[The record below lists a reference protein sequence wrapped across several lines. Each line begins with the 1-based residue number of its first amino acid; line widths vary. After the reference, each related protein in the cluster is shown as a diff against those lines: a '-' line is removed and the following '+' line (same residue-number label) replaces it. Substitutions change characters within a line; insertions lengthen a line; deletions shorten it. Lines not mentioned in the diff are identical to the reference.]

1 MAAMGYSQLVCNI
14 FPKWEDVKDEILLP
28 ERKQGSG
35 NGTIHVFLGAADAE
49 LQKEFSSY
57 YNNIIV
63 GKDPSDGAVEVKHYF
78 SPNNIIS
85 MLGYVCQYS
94 NANGQNISNAIIPI
108 LTALKDAEVE
118 NGLLFT
124 RSLFKLSLGSNKL
137 RPYFKQFDNN
147 GIFNTIIRKLLLPNS
162 AYKISLFKNSD
173 GKYAAFWMIGC
184 SNMSDFEAN
193 INSLFDHKDD
203 IITSST
209 VEEDSN
215 IARFMGKCLL
225 RFLKYDN
232 NLSKATLKKNTSTIG
247 FINCVF
253 GQKKDTFDNYS
264 NRPNDCET
272 NILWEVDGVNYYFFK
287 EQTKDTLS
295 IFADNFNEIYKGH
308 FEIKIDN
315 VHKLY
320 QLIEYSESKV
330 PVPNDPNLP
339 LQQIYYGAPGTGKSH
354 KINEITKST
363 NNFTRTTFHPDSDY
377 STFVGCY
384 KPTMESTGT
393 IVAGKEQ
400 TKISYSYVAQAF
412 LQAYTAAWKN
422 TSEPYYLIIEEI
434 NRGNCAQIFG
444 DLFQLLDRDE
454 NGMSSYGITPDK
466 DIANYLRKEF
476 AKSEIENADIK
487 NGNTMMLPS
496 NLYIL
501 ATMNTSDQSLFP
513 IDSAFKRRWDWEYVP
528 IEDAGMK
535 HYIKIGNR
543 KYDWWTFIDT
553 INNSIDHITGS
564 EDKKM
569 GYWFVKPQNNDRE
582 ITAKQFVGK
591 VLFYLWNDV
600 YKDYF
605 DSSQSIFKIKKDD
618 GTIEKK
624 PFTYFFG
631 SDADNRIIAFMDAN
645 GITGI
650 NLNNDEQVPEGLMQ
664 LDESSS
670 SDSSELQE
678 WRKQYWAEI
687 KELMGIKGLDFR
699 TTPTTR
705 SYYQMSMGVTGISL
719 INSINRNSG
728 ECWSGIYIE
737 KQQADEYYPKFKSV
751 KDELD
756 RQIQNLEWIHEDD
769 KYASIRISK
778 SFANILN
785 SEIREESK
793 AWFAETSVQF
803 NNVFK
808 PIVEQIFK

>member
-1 MAAMGYSQLVCNI
+1 MRKSIFFLKKLTSAEVGETKTHEKYVRLPNDFDYESFFPGLAKENGNVIQVDFTAKNCTIGHSSEPNIALKFVFYANSNHEKRMPSLSDVFTANNVQADDVVCIESRTENGETAYYITFSKSDMASLNPAAVTYAI
-14 FPKWEDVKDEILLP
+14 ITEDVISEDE
-28 ERKQGSG
+28 
-35 NGTIHVFLGAADAE
+35 
-49 LQKEFSSY
+49 
-57 YNNIIV
+57 
-63 GKDPSDGAVEVKHYF
+63 
-78 SPNNIIS
+78 
-85 MLGYVCQYS
+85 
-94 NANGQNISNAIIPI
+94 
-108 LTALKDAEVE
+108 
-118 NGLLFT
+118 
-124 RSLFKLSLGSNKL
+124 
-137 RPYFKQFDNN
+137 
-147 GIFNTIIRKLLLPNS
+147 
-162 AYKISLFKNSD
+162 
-173 GKYAAFWMIGC
+173 
-184 SNMSDFEAN
+184 
-193 INSLFDHKDD
+193 
-203 IITSST
+203 
-209 VEEDSN
+209 
-215 IARFMGKCLL
+215 
-225 RFLKYDN
+225 
-232 NLSKATLKKNTSTIG
+232 LKKQSLN
-247 FINCVF
+247 
-253 GQKKDTFDNYS
+253 
-264 NRPNDCET
+264 
-272 NILWEVDGVNYYFFK
+272 
-287 EQTKDTLS
+287 
-295 IFADNFNEIYKGH
+295 
-308 FEIKIDN
+308 
-315 VHKLY
+315 
-320 QLIEYSESKV
+320 
-330 PVPNDPNLP
+330 
-339 LQQIYYGAPGTGKSH
+339 LQQIYYGAPGTGKSY

-363 NNFTRTTFHPDSDY
+363 KNFTRTTFHPDSDY

-384 KPTMESTGT
+384 KPTMEPTGT
-393 IVAGKEQ
+393 IVGGKEQ

-412 LQAYTAAWKN
+412 LQAYTDAWKN

-466 DIANYLRKEF
+466 DIANYLKKEF
-476 AKSEIENADIK
+476 AKFEIENADIK

-528 IEDAGMK
+528 IEDAGKK
-535 HYIKIGNR
+535 HYIKVGNK

-553 INNSIDHITGS
+553 INDSIDHITGS

-605 DSSQSIFKIKKDD
+605 DSNQSIFKIKKDD

-650 NLNNDEQVPEGLMQ
+650 NLNNDEQVPEGLKQ
-664 LDESSS
+664 LEGSSS

-705 SYYQMSMGVTGISL
+705 KYYQMSIGVTGISL

-756 RQIQNLEWIHEDD
+756 RQIPNLEWIHEDG

>member
-1 MAAMGYSQLVCNI
+1 MDQVYNNKMNELGYNQLVCDI
-14 FPKWEDVKDEILLP
+14 FLNWEDVKDEILLP

-35 NGTIHVFLGAADAE
+35 NGTIHVFLGAADAALRE
-49 LQKEFSSY
+49 EFPSY
-57 YNNIIV
+57 YEAVDNGEDTSI
-63 GKDPSDGAVEVKHYF
+63 GAIEVKHYF
-78 SPNNIIS
+78 TPSNIIS
-85 MLGYVCQYS
+85 MLGYVCKYLHEKEQEVDS
-94 NANGQNISNAIIPI
+94 TVSSI
-108 LTALKDAEVE
+108 LEYLATSQDES
-118 NGLLFT
+118 GLLYT
-124 RSLFKLSLGSNKL
+124 KSLLKLSVGSNKL
-137 RPYFKQFDNN
+137 RPYFKQFESN
-147 GIFNTIIRKLLLPNS
+147 GVFTKLVRQILLPNS
-162 AYKISLFKNSD
+162 SYKISLYKNED
-173 GKYAAFWMIGC
+173 GEYAAFWLIGF
-184 SNMSDFEAN
+184 NWLNDFEADSSGEHIEN
-193 INSLFDHKDD
+193 PQAPKKEPDLSL
-203 IITSST
+203 
-209 VEEDSN
+209 N
-215 IARFMGKCLL
+215 
-225 RFLKYDN
+225 
-232 NLSKATLKKNTSTIG
+232 
-247 FINCVF
+247 
-253 GQKKDTFDNYS
+253 
-264 NRPNDCET
+264 
-272 NILWEVDGVNYYFFK
+272 
-287 EQTKDTLS
+287 
-295 IFADNFNEIYKGH
+295 
-308 FEIKIDN
+308 
-315 VHKLY
+315 
-320 QLIEYSESKV
+320 
-330 PVPNDPNLP
+330 
-339 LQQIYYGAPGTGKSH
+339 LQQIYYGAPGTGKSY

-363 NNFTRTTFHPDSDY
+363 KNFTRTTFHPDSDY

-384 KPTMESTGT
+384 KPTMEPTGT
-393 IVAGKEQ
+393 IVGGKEQ

-412 LQAYTAAWKN
+412 LQAYIAAWKN

-528 IEDAGMK
+528 IEDAGKK
-535 HYIKIGNR
+535 HYIKVRNK

-553 INNSIDHITGS
+553 INNCIDHITGS

-605 DSSQSIFKIKKDD
+605 DMSQCIFKIKKDD

-650 NLNNDEQVPEGLMQ
+650 NLNNDEQVPEGLKQ
-664 LDESSS
+664 LDGNSS

-705 SYYQMSMGVTGISL
+705 NYYQMSIGVTGISL

-756 RQIQNLEWIHEDD
+756 RQIPNLEWIHEDG
-769 KYASIRISK
+769 KYASIRISQ

>member
-1 MAAMGYSQLVCNI
+1 MRKSIFFLKKLTSAEVGETKTHEKYVRLPNDFDYESFFPGLAKENGNVIQVDFTAKNCTIGHSSEPNI
-14 FPKWEDVKDEILLP
+14 
-28 ERKQGSG
+28 
-35 NGTIHVFLGAADAE
+35 
-49 LQKEFSSY
+49 
-57 YNNIIV
+57 
-63 GKDPSDGAVEVKHYF
+63 
-78 SPNNIIS
+78 
-85 MLGYVCQYS
+85 
-94 NANGQNISNAIIPI
+94 
-108 LTALKDAEVE
+108 ALKFVFYANSNHEKRMPSLSDVFTANNVQADDVVCIESRTE
-118 NGLLFT
+118 NGETAYYITFSKSDMA
-124 RSLFKLSLGSNKL
+124 SLN
-137 RPYFKQFDNN
+137 P
-147 GIFNTIIRKLLLPNS
+147 
-162 AYKISLFKNSD
+162 
-173 GKYAAFWMIGC
+173 AAVTY
-184 SNMSDFEAN
+184 S
-193 INSLFDHKDD
+193 
-203 IITSST
+203 IIT
-209 VEEDSN
+209 EDAIN
-215 IARFMGKCLL
+215 EDG
-225 RFLKYDN
+225 
-232 NLSKATLKKNTSTIG
+232 LKKQALN
-247 FINCVF
+247 
-253 GQKKDTFDNYS
+253 
-264 NRPNDCET
+264 
-272 NILWEVDGVNYYFFK
+272 
-287 EQTKDTLS
+287 
-295 IFADNFNEIYKGH
+295 
-308 FEIKIDN
+308 
-315 VHKLY
+315 
-320 QLIEYSESKV
+320 
-330 PVPNDPNLP
+330 
-339 LQQIYYGAPGTGKSH
+339 LQQIYYGAPGTGKSY

-363 NNFTRTTFHPDSDY
+363 KNVTRTTFHPDSDY

-384 KPTMESTGT
+384 KPTMEPTGT
-393 IVAGKEQ
+393 IVGGKEQ
-400 TKISYSYVAQAF
+400 TKISYSYVAQSF

-466 DIANYLRKEF
+466 DIANYLKKEF

-487 NGNTMMLPS
+487 NGNTMMLPN

-528 IEDAGMK
+528 IENAGKK
-535 HYIKIGNR
+535 HYIKVGNK
-543 KYDWWTFIDT
+543 KYDWWIFIDT

-645 GITGI
+645 GITGL
-650 NLNNDEQVPEGLMQ
+650 NLNNDEQVPEGLKQ
-664 LDESSS
+664 LDGNSS

-705 SYYQMSMGVTGISL
+705 NYYQMSIGVTGISL

-756 RQIQNLEWIHEDD
+756 RQIQNLEWIHEDG

>member
-1 MAAMGYSQLVCNI
+1 MDQVYNNKMNELGYNQLVCDI
-14 FPKWEDVKDEILLP
+14 FLNWEDVKDEILLP

-35 NGTIHVFLGAADAE
+35 NGTIHVFLGAADAALRE
-49 LQKEFSSY
+49 EFPSY
-57 YNNIIV
+57 YEAVDNGEDTSI
-63 GKDPSDGAVEVKHYF
+63 GAIEVKHYF
-78 SPNNIIS
+78 TPSNIIS
-85 MLGYVCQYS
+85 MLGYVCKYLHEKEQEVDS
-94 NANGQNISNAIIPI
+94 TVSSI
-108 LTALKDAEVE
+108 LEYLATSQDES
-118 NGLLFT
+118 GLLYT
-124 RSLFKLSLGSNKL
+124 KSLLKLSVGSNKL
-137 RPYFKQFDNN
+137 RPYFKQFESN
-147 GIFNTIIRKLLLPNS
+147 GVFTKLVRQILLPNS
-162 AYKISLFKNSD
+162 SYKISLYKNED
-173 GKYAAFWMIGC
+173 GEYAAFWLIGF
-184 SNMSDFEAN
+184 NWLNDFEADSSGEHIEN
-193 INSLFDHKDD
+193 PQAPKKEPDLSL
-203 IITSST
+203 
-209 VEEDSN
+209 N
-215 IARFMGKCLL
+215 
-225 RFLKYDN
+225 
-232 NLSKATLKKNTSTIG
+232 
-247 FINCVF
+247 
-253 GQKKDTFDNYS
+253 
-264 NRPNDCET
+264 
-272 NILWEVDGVNYYFFK
+272 
-287 EQTKDTLS
+287 
-295 IFADNFNEIYKGH
+295 
-308 FEIKIDN
+308 
-315 VHKLY
+315 
-320 QLIEYSESKV
+320 
-330 PVPNDPNLP
+330 
-339 LQQIYYGAPGTGKSH
+339 LQQIYYGAPGTGKSY

-363 NNFTRTTFHPDSDY
+363 KNFTRTTFHPDSDY

-384 KPTMESTGT
+384 KPTMEPTGT
-393 IVAGKEQ
+393 IVGGKEQ

-422 TSEPYYLIIEEI
+422 TSAPYYLIIEEI

-454 NGMSSYGITPDK
+454 NGISSYGVTPDK
-466 DIANYLRKEF
+466 DIANYLRKAF

-528 IEDAGMK
+528 IEDAGKK
-535 HYIKIGNR
+535 HYIKVGNK

-605 DSSQSIFKIKKDD
+605 DMSQCIFKIKKDD

-645 GITGI
+645 GITGL
-650 NLNNDEQVPEGLMQ
+650 NLNNDEQVPEGLKQ
-664 LDESSS
+664 LDGNSS

-705 SYYQMSMGVTGISL
+705 NYYQMSIGVTGISL

-737 KQQADEYYPKFKSV
+737 KQQADEYYPKFKSF

-756 RQIQNLEWIHEDD
+756 RQIPNLEWIHEDG

>member
-1 MAAMGYSQLVCNI
+1 MDQVYNNKMNELGYNQLVCDI
-14 FPKWEDVKDEILLP
+14 FLNWEDVKDEILLP

-35 NGTIHVFLGAADAE
+35 NGTIHVFLGAADAALRE
-49 LQKEFSSY
+49 EFPSY
-57 YNNIIV
+57 YEAVDNGEDTSI
-63 GKDPSDGAVEVKHYF
+63 GAIEVKHYF
-78 SPNNIIS
+78 TPSNIIS
-85 MLGYVCQYS
+85 MLGYVCKYLHEKEQEVDS
-94 NANGQNISNAIIPI
+94 TVSSI
-108 LTALKDAEVE
+108 LEYLATSQDES
-118 NGLLFT
+118 GLLYT
-124 RSLFKLSLGSNKL
+124 KSLLKLSVGSNKL
-137 RPYFKQFDNN
+137 RPYFKQFESN
-147 GIFNTIIRKLLLPNS
+147 GVFTKLVRQILLPNS
-162 AYKISLFKNSD
+162 SYKISLYKNED
-173 GKYAAFWMIGC
+173 GEYAAFWLIGF
-184 SNMSDFEAN
+184 NWLNDFEADSSGEHIEN
-193 INSLFDHKDD
+193 PQAPKKEPDLSL
-203 IITSST
+203 
-209 VEEDSN
+209 N
-215 IARFMGKCLL
+215 
-225 RFLKYDN
+225 
-232 NLSKATLKKNTSTIG
+232 
-247 FINCVF
+247 
-253 GQKKDTFDNYS
+253 
-264 NRPNDCET
+264 
-272 NILWEVDGVNYYFFK
+272 
-287 EQTKDTLS
+287 
-295 IFADNFNEIYKGH
+295 
-308 FEIKIDN
+308 
-315 VHKLY
+315 
-320 QLIEYSESKV
+320 
-330 PVPNDPNLP
+330 
-339 LQQIYYGAPGTGKSH
+339 LQQIYYGAPGTGKSY

-363 NNFTRTTFHPDSDY
+363 KNFTRTTFHPDSDY

-384 KPTMESTGT
+384 KPTMEPTGT
-393 IVAGKEQ
+393 IVGGKEQ

-422 TSEPYYLIIEEI
+422 TSAPYYLIIEEI

-454 NGMSSYGITPDK
+454 NGISSYGVTPDK
-466 DIANYLRKEF
+466 DIANYLRKAF

-528 IEDAGMK
+528 IEDAGKK
-535 HYIKIGNR
+535 HYIKVGNK

-605 DSSQSIFKIKKDD
+605 DMSQCIFKIKKDD

-645 GITGI
+645 GITGL
-650 NLNNDEQVPEGLMQ
+650 NLNNDEQVPEGLKQ
-664 LDESSS
+664 LDGNSS

-705 SYYQMSMGVTGISL
+705 NYYQMSIGVTGISL

-756 RQIQNLEWIHEDD
+756 RQIPNLEWIHEDG

-793 AWFAETSVQF
+793 AWFSETSVQF

>member
-1 MAAMGYSQLVCNI
+1 MDQVYNNKMNELGYNQLVCDI
-14 FPKWEDVKDEILLP
+14 FLNWEDVKDEILLP

-35 NGTIHVFLGAADAE
+35 NGTIHVFLGAADAALRE
-49 LQKEFSSY
+49 EFPSY
-57 YNNIIV
+57 YEAVDNGADTSV
-63 GKDPSDGAVEVKHYF
+63 GAIEVKHYF
-78 SPNNIIS
+78 TPSNIIS
-85 MLGYVCQYS
+85 MLGYVCKYLHEKEQEVDS
-94 NANGQNISNAIIPI
+94 TVSSI
-108 LTALKDAEVE
+108 LEYLATSQDES
-118 NGLLFT
+118 GLLYT
-124 RSLFKLSLGSNKL
+124 KSLLKLSVGSNKL
-137 RPYFKQFDNN
+137 RPYFKQFESN
-147 GIFNTIIRKLLLPNS
+147 GVFTKLVRQILLPNS
-162 AYKISLFKNSD
+162 SYKISLYKNED
-173 GKYAAFWMIGC
+173 GEYAAFWLIGF
-184 SNMSDFEAN
+184 NWLNDFEADSSGEHIEN
-193 INSLFDHKDD
+193 PQAPKKEPDLSL
-203 IITSST
+203 
-209 VEEDSN
+209 N
-215 IARFMGKCLL
+215 
-225 RFLKYDN
+225 
-232 NLSKATLKKNTSTIG
+232 
-247 FINCVF
+247 
-253 GQKKDTFDNYS
+253 
-264 NRPNDCET
+264 
-272 NILWEVDGVNYYFFK
+272 
-287 EQTKDTLS
+287 
-295 IFADNFNEIYKGH
+295 
-308 FEIKIDN
+308 
-315 VHKLY
+315 
-320 QLIEYSESKV
+320 
-330 PVPNDPNLP
+330 
-339 LQQIYYGAPGTGKSH
+339 LQQIYYGAPGTGKSY

-363 NNFTRTTFHPDSDY
+363 KNFTRTTFHPDSDY

-384 KPTMESTGT
+384 KPTMEATGT
-393 IVAGKEQ
+393 IVGGKEQ

-476 AKSEIENADIK
+476 AKSEIENTDIK

-496 NLYIL
+496 NLFIL

-528 IEDAGMK
+528 IEDAGKK
-535 HYIKIGNR
+535 HYIKVGNK
-543 KYDWWTFIDT
+543 KYDWWTFIDKT
-553 INNSIDHITGS
+553 NDSIDHITGS

-605 DSSQSIFKIKKDD
+605 DMSQCIFKIKKDD

-650 NLNNDEQVPEGLMQ
+650 NLNNDEQVPEGLKP
-664 LDESSS
+664 LDGNSS

-705 SYYQMSMGVTGISL
+705 NYYQMSIGVTGISL

-756 RQIQNLEWIHEDD
+756 RQIQNLEWIHEDG

-793 AWFAETSVQF
+793 AWFAETSIQF